1 MLVAGPEA
9 PGQHWPGPA
18 PPGLLL
24 LPAPVPP
31 TAGPAPP
38 QSQSL
43 LPLLLLLLLLR
54 LTEQGRDQGGLTNTA
69 GEKLLS
75 YGNMMTFIFIG
86 CTNLHHSIQ

>member
-9 PGQHWPGPA
+9 PGQHWPGSG
-18 PPGLLL
+18 PPGLNL

-31 TAGPAPP
+31 TAGPASP

-43 LPLLLLLLLLR
+43 LPLLLLLLLLLR

-75 YGNMMTFIFIG
+75 
-86 CTNLHHSIQ
+86 

>member
-1 MLVAGPEA
+1 MVAGPEA
-9 PGQHWPGPA
+9 PGQDRPGSGPA
-18 PPGLLL
+18 LLL
-24 LPAPVPP
+24 LPGPVPA

-43 LPLLLLLLLLR
+43 LLLPLLLPLLLR

-75 YGNMMTFIFIG
+75 
-86 CTNLHHSIQ
+86 